1 MFMTKGEFGE
11 FVLMLLKKSLSYDVN
26 ECIKEKNNYYEK
38 QINKCEQ
45 EIKNYDS
52 SSKEYKEC
60 VEKINSY
67 NAEIENGNN
76 LMVENALN
84 RQKFIRN
91 SFKNIG
97 VFVKDNGKPVIILGI
112 IVLLTSHIFPNIK
125 LLKPLK

>member
-1 MFMTKGEFGE
+1 MTKGEFGE
-11 FVLMLLKKSLSYDVN
+11 FVLMLFKKSLSYDVN

-52 SSKEYKEC
+52 SSKKYKEC

-67 NAEIENGNN
+67 NAEIEKGNK

-91 SFKNIG
+91 SFKNVGI
-97 VFVKDNGKPVIILGI
+97 FIKNNGKRVITIGC
-112 IVLLTSHIFPNIK
+112 IVLLTSHIFLNIK